1 MDDPFLDESLN
12 SVHYIGTMTNE
23 NLNDKVYPR
32 RKIGISELVV
42 SLDSTINFYEN
53 SNNWAVFQDL
63 SIPVIAFLKI
73 RMLLVSEENVT
84 FPHNFWP

>member
-53 SNNWAVFQDL
+53 SNN
-63 SIPVIAFLKI
+63 
-73 RMLLVSEENVT
+73 
-84 FPHNFWP
+84 